1 MVLRGPSAP
10 KPKPDPK
17 LIHHLVEARRRCS
30 DYLDPDQA
38 LTVSAIAARD
48 GLDTGD
54 VSRSLQLAFLAPDLV
69 TAILEGT
76 QPASLTA
83 EKLKRIGDLPLIWQ
97 DQVDLLG

>member
-1 MVLRGPSAP
+1 MVLHGPSAP
-10 KPKPDPK
+10 KPKADPK
-17 LIHHLVEARRRCS
+17 LIHHLVETRRRCS
-30 DYLDPDQA
+30 DYLDPQQA
-38 LTVSAIAARD
+38 LTVSAIAARG

-76 QPASLTA
+76 QPVALTA
-83 EKLKRIGDLPLIWQ
+83 GRLKRISELPLPWQ